1 MNVLLVHGNGGA
13 NARFQLFRQMAEQ
26 RGAAYHVH
34 LPQLPG
40 FEGRPLPQ
48 SGEPWSWFLDA
59 LAETVAAGG
68 DSLWVYYGHGIGGSV
83 LLEWARREWTNSA
96 GQAFKPQ
103 KVLLH
108 GIIGAS
114 LEHRLF
120 PKVMKPS
127 IVRQAMKALI
137 TAPTLRPLWE
147 RKLFLDPDAIPEDL
161 RRQFFADYGRCE
173 AFALFFDLIT
183 PEWYREV
190 KASIGEEAFHF
201 IWGDKER
208 VIASKYLAYWQNDF
222 PQADFT
228 IIKGW
233 DHFPMLEQPGEF
245 YETMTKMIIS

>member
-13 NARFQLFRQMAEQ
+13 NARFQLFRQIAEEQ
-26 RGAAYHVH
+26 GADYRIH

-40 FEGRPLPQ
+40 FEGRPLPK
-48 SGEPWSWFLDA
+48 SGEPWTWFLDA

-68 DSLWVYYGHGIGGSV
+68 DGPWVYYGHGIGGSV
-83 LLEWARREWTNSA
+83 LLEWARQGWTNGA
-96 GQAFKPQ
+96 GQSFQPQ

-120 PKVMKPS
+120 PKVMKPM
-127 IVRQAMKALI
+127 IVRQTMKALI
-137 TAPTLRPLWE
+137 AAPALRPLWE
-147 RKLFLDPDAIPEDL
+147 RKLFLMPAAIPEDL
-161 RRQFFADYGRCE
+161 RRQFFADYDRCE
-173 AFALFFDLIT
+173 AFSLFFDLIT
-183 PEWYREV
+183 PDWYRAV
-190 KASIGEEAFHF
+190 QATIGQEAFHF

-233 DHFPMLEQPGEF
+233 DHFPMLEQPQEF
-245 YETMTKMIIS
+245 FETMTKMITS